1 MTLHL
6 ESCINTLCSADGR
19 ATLLVNLLNK
29 GEDIM
34 TKITSFDLTPFYR
47 NTVGIDRLFDRITS
61 QIDSAA
67 GNYPPYDI
75 VRVAEDR
82 YEIRVAAAG
91 FRQGEIDVEF
101 HEGKLTVYGKKD
113 TDVQPEVEYLHH
125 GISNRSW
132 VRTFTL
138 ADYVE
143 VKNAVMSDGIL
154 TIRISKAK
162 SLYKKPERFSILSAN
177 DCRLVSFIAIYTI
190 I

>member
-1 MTLHL
+1 
-6 ESCINTLCSADGR
+6 
-19 ATLLVNLLNK
+19 
-29 GEDIM
+29 M

-61 QIDSAA
+61 QIDAAA

-75 VRVAEDR
+75 VKLAEDR

-91 FRQGEIDVEF
+91 FRQGEIEVEF
-101 HEGKLTVYGKKD
+101 HEGKLMVHGKKD
-113 TDVQPEVEYLHH
+113 QEVQPEVDYLHH

-143 VKNAVMSDGIL
+143 VKSAAMSDGIL
-154 TIRISKAK
+154 TIRLERVVPEALKPQKIQIAFEK
-162 SLYKKPERFSILSAN
+162 SATE
-177 DCRLVSFIAIYTI
+177 
-190 I
+190 